1 MEEVTAM
8 RNQVGRVKEGD
19 GMADVPLVLVGN
31 KIDLVDSR
39 VVSTDE
45 GAELARKLNCPFV
58 EASAKER
65 INVDEGFYQVV
76 REIRRISAKKA
87 GTAGGAKKKGGR
99 GVTSKGRGQ
108 PGKKKG
114 CLLF

>member
-1 MEEVTAM
+1 M

-19 GMADVPLVLVGN
+19 GMAAVPLVLVGN

-45 GAELARKLNCPFV
+45 GTELARKLNCPFV

-76 REIRRISAKKA
+76 REIRRISAQKA
-87 GTAGGAKKKGGR
+87 GGTKKKGGR
-99 GVTSKGRGQ
+99 GVTSKGPGQ
-108 PGKKKG
+108 PGKKG